1 MYLRKS
7 KKPNGRTYLTIV
19 QGYRDEDGKN
29 KARTVRSLGY
39 VDALEA
45 EFDDPVAHFE
55 EECRRMTEEAARA
68 QAPVTVEFSA
78 ARKIDKRS
86 EGRVEL
92 GAAVP
97 SAYLHRDLG
106 VWSFFERK
114 RTSRGF
120 SYDPCRVL
128 ELLVWD
134 RMAHP
139 SSKRAAWEARGRFP
153 RKCGFTAD
161 DVYRCLTYLDDNAD
175 ALVSSMNASLEE
187 SRGPRDTSC
196 LYYDVTNYYFECDE
210 EDGFRMRGVSKEH
223 RPSPIVQMGLFLDSD
238 GLPLGYELFPGNR
251 NDMTT
256 LLPAMSKAGVRDLP
270 RGERV
275 VVVAD
280 KGLNTS
286 ANIAACVLDGNGYI
300 FSQSVRKAT
309 RGLKSWVLDDA
320 GYEES
325 APGSFKIKSRVS
337 EKAVYVAGED
347 GKRRRVMV
355 PVKEVAFWSRD
366 YFERSR
372 RERAKV
378 VEKSRAAV
386 ARGDMPSAAAKTSV
400 RYAKDVPVV
409 RETGEAADHNWGH
422 RRGEDRRRRGHG
434 RLLLHRHLRAGH
446 GRPRGHRRLPRALE
460 DRGVLPGDE
469 GRPRRAPRLL
479 LHRVPHTRPLP
490 RLLHSAARHAA
501 HAAGHG
507 AQILRSADIGGS
519 RRRDGPPHGP
529 QPLPVRLPD
538 RPHRRARGSRRDRPV
553 APGAHPR
560 ADPIHHGGCEETEE
574 LGRTTPE
581 NVTRKRAVLPAPEP
595 VPGGVVFI

>member
-19 QGYRDEDGKN
+19 QGYRDENGKN
-29 KARTVRSLGY
+29 RARTVKSLGY

-45 EFDDPVAHFE
+45 ELDDPVAHFE
-55 EECRRMTEEAARA
+55 EECRRMTAEAARA
-68 QAPVTVEFSA
+68 EAPIAVEFTASK
-78 ARKIDKRS
+78 KIDKRA

-106 VWSFFERK
+106 IWPFFERK
-114 RTSRGF
+114 RTARGF
-120 SYDPCRVL
+120 SYDPCRIL

-134 RMAHP
+134 RIAHP
-139 SSKRAAWEARGRFP
+139 SSKHAAWQARERFP

-161 DVYRCLTYLDDNAD
+161 DVYRCLTYLDGNAD

-187 SRGPRDTSC
+187 SRGPRDASC
-196 LYYDVTNYYFECDE
+196 LYYDVTNYYFECGE

-309 RGLKSWVLDDA
+309 KGLKSWVLDDA

-325 APGSFKIKSRVS
+325 ASGSFKIKSRVS

-386 ARGDMPSAAAKTSV
+386 ARGDMSSAAAKTSV

-409 RETGEAADHNWGH
+409 RETGEAADHNWVID
-422 RRGEDRRRRGHG
+422 EDRIAADEAMDGYYCLVTSEQEMDDREVIDAYRGLWRIEESFRVMKGDLDARPVYCSTESHIRAHFLVCYIALLAMRLMQLDTG
-434 RLLLHRHLRAGH
+434 RKY
-446 GRPRGHRRLPRALE
+446 
-460 DRGVLPGDE
+460 
-469 GRPRRAPRLL
+469 
-479 LHRVPHTRPLP
+479 
-490 RLLHSAARHAA
+490 SAAQISEAL
-501 HAAGHG
+501 AGVTGHLVDRNLYLFDYRTDLTDELAG
-507 AQILRSADIGGS
+507 AVGIDLSRQVLTRGQIRSIMAD
-519 RRRDGPPHGP
+519 
-529 QPLPVRLPD
+529 VKK
-538 RPHRRARGSRRDRPV
+538 
-553 APGAHPR
+553 PR
-560 ADPIHHGGCEETEE
+560 
-574 LGRTTPE
+574 
-581 NVTRKRAVLPAPEP
+581 K
-595 VPGGVVFI
+595 

>member
-55 EECRRMTEEAARA
+55 EECRRMTAEAARA

-78 ARKIDKRS
+78 ARRIDKRA

-106 VWSFFERK
+106 IWSFFERK
-114 RTSRGF
+114 RTARGF
-120 SYDPCRVL
+120 SYDPCRIL

-134 RMAHP
+134 RIAHP

-161 DVYRCLTYLDDNAD
+161 DVYRCLTYLDGNAD
-175 ALVSSMNASLEE
+175 ALVSSMNASLEQ
-187 SRGPRDTSC
+187 SRGPRDASC

-270 RGERV
+270 WGERV

-309 RGLKSWVLDDA
+309 KGLKSWVLDDA

-325 APGSFKIKSRVS
+325 ASGSFKIKSRIS

-386 ARGDMPSAAAKTSV
+386 ARGDLSSAAAKTSV

-409 RETGEAADHNWGH
+409 RETGEAASHNWVVDEERIAADEAMDGYYCIVTSEQEMDD
-422 RRGEDRRRRGHG
+422 RDVIDAYRGLWRIEESFRVMKGDLDARPVYCSTESHIRAHFLVCYVALLAMRLMQLDTG
-434 RLLLHRHLRAGH
+434 RKY
-446 GRPRGHRRLPRALE
+446 
-460 DRGVLPGDE
+460 
-469 GRPRRAPRLL
+469 
-479 LHRVPHTRPLP
+479 
-490 RLLHSAARHAA
+490 SAAQISEAL
-501 HAAGHG
+501 AGVTGHLMDRNLYLFDYRTDLTDELAG
-507 AQILRSADIGGS
+507 AVGIDLSRQVLTRGQIRSIMAD
-519 RRRDGPPHGP
+519 
-529 QPLPVRLPD
+529 VKK
-538 RPHRRARGSRRDRPV
+538 
-553 APGAHPR
+553 PR
-560 ADPIHHGGCEETEE
+560 S
-574 LGRTTPE
+574 
-581 NVTRKRAVLPAPEP
+581 
-595 VPGGVVFI
+595 

>member
-19 QGYRDEDGKN
+19 QGYRDENGKN
-29 KARTVRSLGY
+29 RARTVKSLGY

-45 EFDDPVAHFE
+45 ELGDPVAHFE
-55 EECRRMTEEAARA
+55 EECRRMTAEAARA
-68 QAPVTVEFSA
+68 EAPIAVEFTASK
-78 ARKIDKRS
+78 KIDKRA

-106 VWSFFERK
+106 IWSFFERR

-120 SYDPCRVL
+120 SYDPCRIL

-134 RMAHP
+134 RIAHP
-139 SSKRAAWEARGRFP
+139 SSKHAAWQARERFP

-161 DVYRCLTYLDDNAD
+161 DVYRCLTYLDGNAD

-187 SRGPRDTSC
+187 SRGPRDASC
-196 LYYDVTNYYFECDE
+196 LYYDVTNYYFECGE

-325 APGSFKIKSRVS
+325 ASGSFKIKSRVS

-386 ARGDMPSAAAKTSV
+386 ARGDMSSAAAKTSV

-409 RETGEAADHNWGH
+409 RETGEAADHNWVIDEERIAADEAMDGYYCIVTSEQDMDD
-422 RRGEDRRRRGHG
+422 REVIDAYRGLWRIEESFRVMKGDFDARPVYCSTESHIRAHFLVCYIALLAMRLMQLDTGRKYSAAQISEALAGVTG
-434 RLLLHRHLRAGH
+434 RLVDRNLYLFDYRTDLTDELAGAV
-446 GRPRGHRRLPRALE
+446 GIDLSRQVLTRGQIRSIMADVRKPR
-460 DRGVLPGDE
+460 
-469 GRPRRAPRLL
+469 
-479 LHRVPHTRPLP
+479 
-490 RLLHSAARHAA
+490 S
-501 HAAGHG
+501 
-507 AQILRSADIGGS
+507 
-519 RRRDGPPHGP
+519 
-529 QPLPVRLPD
+529 
-538 RPHRRARGSRRDRPV
+538 
-553 APGAHPR
+553 
-560 ADPIHHGGCEETEE
+560 
-574 LGRTTPE
+574 
-581 NVTRKRAVLPAPEP
+581 
-595 VPGGVVFI
+595 

>member
-19 QGYRDEDGKN
+19 QGYRDENGKN
-29 KARTVRSLGY
+29 RARTVKSLGY

-45 EFDDPVAHFE
+45 EFGDPVAHFE
-55 EECRRMTEEAARA
+55 EECRRMTAEAARA
-68 QAPVTVEFSA
+68 EAPIAVEFTASK
-78 ARKIDKRS
+78 KIDKRA

-106 VWSFFERK
+106 IWSFFERK
-114 RTSRGF
+114 RTARGF
-120 SYDPCRVL
+120 SYDPCRIL

-134 RMAHP
+134 RIAHP
-139 SSKRAAWEARGRFP
+139 SSKHAAWEARERFP

-161 DVYRCLTYLDDNAD
+161 DVYRCLTYLDGNAD

-187 SRGPRDTSC
+187 SRGPRDASC
-196 LYYDVTNYYFECDE
+196 LYYDVTNYYFECGE

-309 RGLKSWVLDDA
+309 KGLKSWVLDDA

-325 APGSFKIKSRVS
+325 ASGSFKIKSRVS
-337 EKAVYVAGED
+337 EKAVYVAGEG

-386 ARGDMPSAAAKTSV
+386 ARGDMSSAAAKTSV

-409 RETGEAADHNWGH
+409 RETGEAADHNWVID
-422 RRGEDRRRRGHG
+422 EDRIAADEAMDGYYCIVTSEQDMDDREVIDAYRGLWRIEESFRVMKGDFDARPVYCSTESHIRAHFLVCYIALLAMRLMQLDTG
-434 RLLLHRHLRAGH
+434 RKY
-446 GRPRGHRRLPRALE
+446 
-460 DRGVLPGDE
+460 
-469 GRPRRAPRLL
+469 
-479 LHRVPHTRPLP
+479 
-490 RLLHSAARHAA
+490 SAAQISEAL
-501 HAAGHG
+501 AGVTGHLMDRNLYLFDYRTDLTDELAG
-507 AQILRSADIGGS
+507 AVGIDLSRQVLTRGQIRSIMAD
-519 RRRDGPPHGP
+519 
-529 QPLPVRLPD
+529 VKK
-538 RPHRRARGSRRDRPV
+538 
-553 APGAHPR
+553 PR
-560 ADPIHHGGCEETEE
+560 S
-574 LGRTTPE
+574 
-581 NVTRKRAVLPAPEP
+581 
-595 VPGGVVFI
+595 

>member
-29 KARTVRSLGY
+29 RARTVRSLGY

-45 EFDDPVAHFE
+45 EFGDPVAHFE

-106 VWSFFERK
+106 VWSFFERR

-120 SYDPCRVL
+120 DYDPCRIL

-139 SSKRAAWEARGRFP
+139 SSKHAAWEARERFP
-153 RKCGFTAD
+153 RKCSFTAD

-309 RGLKSWVLDDA
+309 KGLKSWVLDDA

-325 APGSFKIKSRVS
+325 ASGSFKLKSRVS

-347 GKRRRVMV
+347 GRRRRVMV

-372 RERAKV
+372 HERAKV

-386 ARGDMPSAAAKTSV
+386 ARGDLSSAAAKTSV

-409 RETGEAADHNWGH
+409 RETGEAADHNWVIDEERIAADEAMDGYYCIVTSEQEMDDRDVIDAYRGLWRIEESFRVMKGDFDARPVYCSTESHIRAHFLVCYVALLVMRLMQLDTGRRHSASEISADLAQVVGRHMGQNLYLFDH
-422 RRGEDRRRRGHG
+422 RTDLTDELAEAVGIDLSRQV
-434 RLLLHRHLRAGH
+434 LTRAQI
-446 GRPRGHRRLPRALE
+446 RSIMADVRK
-460 DRGVLPGDE
+460 
-469 GRPRRAPRLL
+469 PRR
-479 LHRVPHTRPLP
+479 
-490 RLLHSAARHAA
+490 
-501 HAAGHG
+501 
-507 AQILRSADIGGS
+507 
-519 RRRDGPPHGP
+519 
-529 QPLPVRLPD
+529 
-538 RPHRRARGSRRDRPV
+538 
-553 APGAHPR
+553 
-560 ADPIHHGGCEETEE
+560 
-574 LGRTTPE
+574 
-581 NVTRKRAVLPAPEP
+581 
-595 VPGGVVFI
+595 

>member
-19 QGYRDEDGKN
+19 QGYRDENGKN
-29 KARTVRSLGY
+29 RARTVKSLGY

-45 EFDDPVAHFE
+45 EFGDPVAHFE
-55 EECRRMTEEAARA
+55 EECRRMTAEAARA
-68 QAPVTVEFSA
+68 EAPIAVQFTASK
-78 ARKIDKRS
+78 KIDKRA

-106 VWSFFERK
+106 IWSFFERK
-114 RTSRGF
+114 RTARGF
-120 SYDPCRVL
+120 SYDPCRIL

-134 RMAHP
+134 RIAHP
-139 SSKRAAWEARGRFP
+139 SSKHAAWEARERFP

-161 DVYRCLTYLDDNAD
+161 DVYRCLTYLDGNAD

-187 SRGPRDTSC
+187 SRGPRDASC
-196 LYYDVTNYYFECDE
+196 LYYDVTNYYFECGE

-325 APGSFKIKSRVS
+325 ASGSFKIKSRVS

-386 ARGDMPSAAAKTSV
+386 ARGDMSSAAAKTSV

-409 RETGEAADHNWGH
+409 RETGEAADHNWVIDEERIAADEAMDGYYCIVTSEQDMDD
-422 RRGEDRRRRGHG
+422 REVIDAYRGLWRIEESFRVMKGDFDARPVYCSTESHIRAHFLVCYIALLAMRLMQLDTG
-434 RLLLHRHLRAGH
+434 RKY
-446 GRPRGHRRLPRALE
+446 
-460 DRGVLPGDE
+460 
-469 GRPRRAPRLL
+469 
-479 LHRVPHTRPLP
+479 
-490 RLLHSAARHAA
+490 SAAQISEAL
-501 HAAGHG
+501 AGVTGHLMDRNLYLFDYRTDLTDELAG
-507 AQILRSADIGGS
+507 AVGIDLSRQVLTRGQIRSIMAD
-519 RRRDGPPHGP
+519 
-529 QPLPVRLPD
+529 VKK
-538 RPHRRARGSRRDRPV
+538 
-553 APGAHPR
+553 PR
-560 ADPIHHGGCEETEE
+560 
-574 LGRTTPE
+574 
-581 NVTRKRAVLPAPEP
+581 K
-595 VPGGVVFI
+595 

>member
-29 KARTVRSLGY
+29 KARTVKSLGY

-55 EECRRMTEEAARA
+55 EECRRMTAEAARA
-68 QAPVTVEFSA
+68 EAPIAVEFTASK
-78 ARKIDKRS
+78 KIDKRA

-106 VWSFFERK
+106 IWSFFERK
-114 RTSRGF
+114 RTARGF
-120 SYDPCRVL
+120 SYDPCRIL

-134 RMAHP
+134 RIAHP

-161 DVYRCLTYLDDNAD
+161 DVYRCLTYLDENAD
-175 ALVSSMNASLEE
+175 ALVGSMNASLEE

-196 LYYDVTNYYFECDE
+196 LYYDVTNYYFECGE

-270 RGERV
+270 WGERV

-309 RGLKSWVLDDA
+309 KGLKSWVLDDV

-325 APGSFKIKSRVS
+325 ASGSFKIKSRIS

-347 GKRRRVMV
+347 GKRRRVTV

-386 ARGDMPSAAAKTSV
+386 ARGDLSSAAAKTSV

-409 RETGEAADHNWGH
+409 RETGEAASHNWVVDEERIAADEAMDGYYCIVTSEQEMDD
-422 RRGEDRRRRGHG
+422 RDVIDAYRGLWRIEESFRVMKGDFDARPVYCSTESHIRAHFLVCYIALLAMRLMQLDTG
-434 RLLLHRHLRAGH
+434 RKY
-446 GRPRGHRRLPRALE
+446 
-460 DRGVLPGDE
+460 
-469 GRPRRAPRLL
+469 
-479 LHRVPHTRPLP
+479 
-490 RLLHSAARHAA
+490 SAAQISEAL
-501 HAAGHG
+501 AGVTGHLMDRNLYLFDYRTDLTDELAG
-507 AQILRSADIGGS
+507 AVGIDLSRQVLTRGQIRSIMAD
-519 RRRDGPPHGP
+519 
-529 QPLPVRLPD
+529 VKK
-538 RPHRRARGSRRDRPV
+538 
-553 APGAHPR
+553 PR
-560 ADPIHHGGCEETEE
+560 S
-574 LGRTTPE
+574 
-581 NVTRKRAVLPAPEP
+581 
-595 VPGGVVFI
+595 

>member
-19 QGYRDEDGKN
+19 QGYRDAGGKN
-29 KARTVRSLGY
+29 RARTVKSLGY

-55 EECRRMTEEAARA
+55 EECRRMTAEAARA
-68 QAPVTVEFSA
+68 EAPIAVEFTASK
-78 ARKIDKRS
+78 KIDKRA

-120 SYDPCRVL
+120 SYDPCRIL

-134 RMAHP
+134 RIAHP

-161 DVYRCLTYLDDNAD
+161 DVYRCLTYLDENAD

-187 SRGPRDTSC
+187 SRGPRDASC
-196 LYYDVTNYYFECDE
+196 LYYDVTNYYFECGE

-270 RGERV
+270 WGERV

-325 APGSFKIKSRVS
+325 ASGSFKIKSRIS

-347 GKRRRVMV
+347 GKRRRVTV

-386 ARGDMPSAAAKTSV
+386 ARGDLSSAAAKTSV

-409 RETGEAADHNWGH
+409 RETGEAASHNWVVDEERIAADEAMDGYYCIVTSEQEMDD
-422 RRGEDRRRRGHG
+422 RDVIDAYRGLWRIEESFRVMKGDLDARPVYCSTESHIRAHFLVCYIALLAMRLMQLDTG
-434 RLLLHRHLRAGH
+434 RKY
-446 GRPRGHRRLPRALE
+446 
-460 DRGVLPGDE
+460 
-469 GRPRRAPRLL
+469 
-479 LHRVPHTRPLP
+479 
-490 RLLHSAARHAA
+490 SAAQISEAL
-501 HAAGHG
+501 AGVTGHLMDRNLYLFDYRTDLTDELAG
-507 AQILRSADIGGS
+507 AVGIDLSRQVLTRGQIRSIMAD
-519 RRRDGPPHGP
+519 
-529 QPLPVRLPD
+529 VKK
-538 RPHRRARGSRRDRPV
+538 
-553 APGAHPR
+553 PR
-560 ADPIHHGGCEETEE
+560 S
-574 LGRTTPE
+574 
-581 NVTRKRAVLPAPEP
+581 
-595 VPGGVVFI
+595 

>member
-19 QGYRDEDGKN
+19 QGYRDENGKN
-29 KARTVRSLGY
+29 RARTVKSLGY

-45 EFDDPVAHFE
+45 EFGDPVAHFE
-55 EECRRMTEEAARA
+55 EECRRMTAEAARA
-68 QAPVTVEFSA
+68 EAPIAVQFTASK
-78 ARKIDKRS
+78 KIDKRA

-106 VWSFFERK
+106 IWSFFERK
-114 RTSRGF
+114 RTARGF
-120 SYDPCRVL
+120 SYDPCRIL

-134 RMAHP
+134 RIAHP
-139 SSKRAAWEARGRFP
+139 SSKHAAWQARERFP

-161 DVYRCLTYLDDNAD
+161 DVYRCLTYLDGNAD

-187 SRGPRDTSC
+187 SRGPRDASG
-196 LYYDVTNYYFECDE
+196 LYYDVTNYYFECGE

-309 RGLKSWVLDDA
+309 KGLKSWVLDDA

-325 APGSFKIKSRVS
+325 ASGSFKIKSRIS

-386 ARGDMPSAAAKTSV
+386 ARGDMSSAAAKTSV

-409 RETGEAADHNWGH
+409 RETGEAADHNWVID
-422 RRGEDRRRRGHG
+422 EDRIAADEAMDGYYCIVTSEQDMDDREVIDAYRGLWRIEESFRVMKGDFDARPVYCSTESHIRAHFLVCYIALLAMRLMQLDTG
-434 RLLLHRHLRAGH
+434 RKY
-446 GRPRGHRRLPRALE
+446 
-460 DRGVLPGDE
+460 
-469 GRPRRAPRLL
+469 
-479 LHRVPHTRPLP
+479 
-490 RLLHSAARHAA
+490 SAAQISEAL
-501 HAAGHG
+501 AGVTGHLMDRNLYLFDYRTDLTDELAG
-507 AQILRSADIGGS
+507 AVGIDLSRQVLTRGQIRSIMAD
-519 RRRDGPPHGP
+519 
-529 QPLPVRLPD
+529 VKK
-538 RPHRRARGSRRDRPV
+538 
-553 APGAHPR
+553 PR
-560 ADPIHHGGCEETEE
+560 S
-574 LGRTTPE
+574 
-581 NVTRKRAVLPAPEP
+581 
-595 VPGGVVFI
+595 

>member
-120 SYDPCRVL
+120 SYDPCRIL

-134 RMAHP
+134 RIAHP

-161 DVYRCLTYLDDNAD
+161 DVYRCLTYLDENAD
-175 ALVSSMNASLEE
+175 ALVSSMNASLEQ
-187 SRGPRDTSC
+187 SRGPRDASC
-196 LYYDVTNYYFECDE
+196 LYCDVTNYYFECDE

-270 RGERV
+270 WGERV

-309 RGLKSWVLDDA
+309 KGLKSWVLDDA

-325 APGSFKIKSRVS
+325 ASGSFKIKSRIS

-347 GKRRRVMV
+347 GKRRRVTV

-386 ARGDMPSAAAKTSV
+386 ARGDLSSAAAKTSV

-409 RETGEAADHNWGH
+409 RGTGEAADHNWVVDEERIAADEAMDGYYCIVTSEQEMDD
-422 RRGEDRRRRGHG
+422 RDVIDAYRGLWRIEESFRVMKGDFDARPVYCSTESHIRAHFLVCYIALLAMRLMQLDTG
-434 RLLLHRHLRAGH
+434 RKY
-446 GRPRGHRRLPRALE
+446 
-460 DRGVLPGDE
+460 
-469 GRPRRAPRLL
+469 
-479 LHRVPHTRPLP
+479 
-490 RLLHSAARHAA
+490 SAAQISEAL
-501 HAAGHG
+501 AGVTGHLMDRNLYLFDYRTDLTDELAG
-507 AQILRSADIGGS
+507 AVGIDLSRQVLTRGQIRSIMAD
-519 RRRDGPPHGP
+519 
-529 QPLPVRLPD
+529 VKK
-538 RPHRRARGSRRDRPV
+538 
-553 APGAHPR
+553 PR
-560 ADPIHHGGCEETEE
+560 S
-574 LGRTTPE
+574 
-581 NVTRKRAVLPAPEP
+581 
-595 VPGGVVFI
+595 

>member
-19 QGYRDEDGKN
+19 QGYRDEGGKN
-29 KARTVRSLGY
+29 KARTVKSLGY

-55 EECRRMTEEAARA
+55 EECRRMTAEAARA
-68 QAPVTVEFSA
+68 EAPIAVEFTASK
-78 ARKIDKRS
+78 KIDKRS

-114 RTSRGF
+114 RTARGF
-120 SYDPCRVL
+120 SYDPCRIL

-134 RMAHP
+134 RIAHP
-139 SSKRAAWEARGRFP
+139 SSKHAAWEARERFP

-161 DVYRCLTYLDDNAD
+161 DVYRCLTYLDGNAD

-187 SRGPRDTSC
+187 SRGPRDASC
-196 LYYDVTNYYFECDE
+196 LYYDVTNYYFECAE

-309 RGLKSWVLDDA
+309 KGLKSWVLDDA

-325 APGSFKIKSRVS
+325 APGSFKVKSRVS
-337 EKAVYVAGED
+337 EKAVYVAGGD

-372 RERAKV
+372 RERERV

-386 ARGDMPSAAAKTSV
+386 ARGDLSSAAAKTSV

-409 RETGEAADHNWGH
+409 RETGEAAAHNW
-422 RRGEDRRRRGHG
+422 
-434 RLLLHRHLRAGH
+434 
-446 GRPRGHRRLPRALE
+446 
-460 DRGVLPGDE
+460 VIDE
-469 GRPRRAPRLL
+469 GRIAADEAMDGYYCIVTSEQDMDDREVIDAYRGLWRIEESFRVMKGDFDARPVYCSTESHIRAHFLVCYVALLAMRLMQLDTGRRY
-479 LHRVPHTRPLP
+479 
-490 RLLHSAARHAA
+490 SAAQISEAL
-501 HAAGHG
+501 AGVTGHLMDRNLYLFDYRTDLTDELAEAVG
-507 AQILRSADIGGS
+507 IDLSRQVLTRGQIRSIMAD
-519 RRRDGPPHGP
+519 
-529 QPLPVRLPD
+529 VKK
-538 RPHRRARGSRRDRPV
+538 
-553 APGAHPR
+553 PR
-560 ADPIHHGGCEETEE
+560 S
-574 LGRTTPE
+574 
-581 NVTRKRAVLPAPEP
+581 
-595 VPGGVVFI
+595 

>member
-19 QGYRDEDGKN
+19 QGYRDESGKN
-29 KARTVRSLGY
+29 KARTVKSLGY

-55 EECRRMTEEAARA
+55 EECRRMTAEAARA
-68 QAPVTVEFSA
+68 EAPIAVEFTASK
-78 ARKIDKRS
+78 KIDKRS

-114 RTSRGF
+114 RTARGF
-120 SYDPCRVL
+120 SYDPCRIL

-134 RMAHP
+134 RIAHP
-139 SSKRAAWEARGRFP
+139 SSKHAAWEARERFP

-161 DVYRCLTYLDDNAD
+161 DVYRCLTYLDGNAD

-187 SRGPRDTSC
+187 SRGPRDASC
-196 LYYDVTNYYFECDE
+196 LYYDVTNYYFECAE

-309 RGLKSWVLDDA
+309 KGLKSWVLDDA

-337 EKAVYVAGED
+337 EKAVYVAGGD
-347 GKRRRVMV
+347 GRRRRVMV

-372 RERAKV
+372 RERERV

-386 ARGDMPSAAAKTSV
+386 ARGDLSSAAAKTSV

-409 RETGEAADHNWGH
+409 RETGEAAAHNW
-422 RRGEDRRRRGHG
+422 
-434 RLLLHRHLRAGH
+434 
-446 GRPRGHRRLPRALE
+446 
-460 DRGVLPGDE
+460 VIDE
-469 GRPRRAPRLL
+469 GRIAADEAMDGYYCIVTSEQDMDDREVIDAYRGLWRIEESFRVMKGDFDARPVYCSTESHIRAHFLVCYVALLVMRLMQL
-479 LHRVPHTRPLP
+479 DTGRKY
-490 RLLHSAARHAA
+490 SAAQISEAL
-501 HAAGHG
+501 AGVTGHLMDRNLYLFDYRTDLTDELAEAVG
-507 AQILRSADIGGS
+507 IDLSRQVLTRGQIRSIMAD
-519 RRRDGPPHGP
+519 
-529 QPLPVRLPD
+529 VKK
-538 RPHRRARGSRRDRPV
+538 
-553 APGAHPR
+553 PR
-560 ADPIHHGGCEETEE
+560 S
-574 LGRTTPE
+574 
-581 NVTRKRAVLPAPEP
+581 
-595 VPGGVVFI
+595 

>member
-19 QGYRDEDGKN
+19 QGYRDEGGKN
-29 KARTVRSLGY
+29 KARTVKSLGY

-55 EECRRMTEEAARA
+55 EECRRMTAEAARA
-68 QAPVTVEFSA
+68 EAPIAVEFA
-78 ARKIDKRS
+78 ASKKIDKRS

-97 SAYLHRDLG
+97 SAYLHRGLG

-120 SYDPCRVL
+120 SYDPCRIL

-134 RMAHP
+134 RIAHP
-139 SSKRAAWEARGRFP
+139 SSKRAAWQARERFP

-161 DVYRCLTYLDDNAD
+161 DVYRCLTYLDGNAD
-175 ALVSSMNASLEE
+175 ALVGSMNASLEE
-187 SRGPRDTSC
+187 SRGPRDASC
-196 LYYDVTNYYFECDE
+196 LYYDVTNYYFECAE
-210 EDGFRMRGVSKEH
+210 EDGFRMRGVSKER

-300 FSQSVRKAT
+300 FSQFVRKAT
-309 RGLKSWVLDDA
+309 KGLKSWVLDDA

-337 EKAVYVAGED
+337 EKAVYVAGGD

-372 RERAKV
+372 REREMV

-386 ARGDMPSAAAKTSV
+386 ARGDMSSAAAKTSV

-409 RETGEAADHNWGH
+409 RETGEAAAHNW
-422 RRGEDRRRRGHG
+422 
-434 RLLLHRHLRAGH
+434 
-446 GRPRGHRRLPRALE
+446 
-460 DRGVLPGDE
+460 VIDE
-469 GRPRRAPRLL
+469 GRIAADEAMDGYYCIVTSEQDMDDREVIDAYRGLWRIEESFRVMKGDFDARPVYCSTESHIRARFLVCYVALLVMRLMQL
-479 LHRVPHTRPLP
+479 DTGRKY
-490 RLLHSAARHAA
+490 SAAQISEAL
-501 HAAGHG
+501 AGVTGHLMDRNLYLFDCRTDLTDELAEAVG
-507 AQILRSADIGGS
+507 IDLSRQVLTRGQIRSIMAD
-519 RRRDGPPHGP
+519 
-529 QPLPVRLPD
+529 VKK
-538 RPHRRARGSRRDRPV
+538 
-553 APGAHPR
+553 PR
-560 ADPIHHGGCEETEE
+560 S
-574 LGRTTPE
+574 
-581 NVTRKRAVLPAPEP
+581 
-595 VPGGVVFI
+595 

>member
-19 QGYRDEDGKN
+19 QGYRDENGKN
-29 KARTVRSLGY
+29 RARTVKSLGY

-45 EFDDPVAHFE
+45 EFGDPVAHFE
-55 EECRRMTEEAARA
+55 EECRRMTAEAARA
-68 QAPVTVEFSA
+68 EAPIAVQFTASK
-78 ARKIDKRS
+78 KIDKRA

-106 VWSFFERK
+106 IWSFFERK
-114 RTSRGF
+114 RTARGF
-120 SYDPCRVL
+120 SYDPCRIL

-134 RMAHP
+134 RIAHP
-139 SSKRAAWEARGRFP
+139 SSKHAAWQARERFP

-161 DVYRCLTYLDDNAD
+161 DVYRCLTYLDGNAD

-187 SRGPRDTSC
+187 SRGPRDASC
-196 LYYDVTNYYFECDE
+196 LYYDVTNYYFECGE

-309 RGLKSWVLDDA
+309 KGLKSWVLDDA

-325 APGSFKIKSRVS
+325 ASGSFKIKSRVS

-386 ARGDMPSAAAKTSV
+386 ARGDMSSAAAKTSV
-400 RYAKDVPVV
+400 RYARDVPVV
-409 RETGEAADHNWGH
+409 RETGEAADHNWVID
-422 RRGEDRRRRGHG
+422 EDRIAADEAMDGYYCIVTSEQEMDDREVIDAYRGLWRIEESFRVMKGDLDARPVYCSTESHIRAHFLVCYIALLAMRLMQLDTG
-434 RLLLHRHLRAGH
+434 RKY
-446 GRPRGHRRLPRALE
+446 
-460 DRGVLPGDE
+460 
-469 GRPRRAPRLL
+469 
-479 LHRVPHTRPLP
+479 
-490 RLLHSAARHAA
+490 SAAQISEAL
-501 HAAGHG
+501 AGVTGHLMDRNLYLFDYRTDLTDELAG
-507 AQILRSADIGGS
+507 AVGIDLSRQVLTRGQIRSIMAD
-519 RRRDGPPHGP
+519 
-529 QPLPVRLPD
+529 VKK
-538 RPHRRARGSRRDRPV
+538 
-553 APGAHPR
+553 PR
-560 ADPIHHGGCEETEE
+560 
-574 LGRTTPE
+574 
-581 NVTRKRAVLPAPEP
+581 K
-595 VPGGVVFI
+595 

>member
-19 QGYRDEDGKN
+19 QGYRDAGGKN
-29 KARTVRSLGY
+29 RARTVKSLGY

-55 EECRRMTEEAARA
+55 EECRRMTAEAARA
-68 QAPVTVEFSA
+68 EAPIAVEFTASK
-78 ARKIDKRS
+78 KIDKRA

-106 VWSFFERK
+106 IWSFFERK
-114 RTSRGF
+114 RTARGF
-120 SYDPCRVL
+120 SYDPCRIL

-134 RMAHP
+134 RIAHP

-161 DVYRCLTYLDDNAD
+161 DVYRCLTYLDGNAD
-175 ALVSSMNASLEE
+175 ALVSSMNASLEQ
-187 SRGPRDTSC
+187 SRGPRDASC

-270 RGERV
+270 WGERV

-309 RGLKSWVLDDA
+309 KGLKSWVLDDA

-325 APGSFKIKSRVS
+325 ASGSFKIKSRIS

-347 GKRRRVMV
+347 GKRRRVTV

-386 ARGDMPSAAAKTSV
+386 ARGDLSSAAAKTSV

-409 RETGEAADHNWGH
+409 RETGEAASHNWVVDEERIAADEAMDGYYCIVTSEQEMDD
-422 RRGEDRRRRGHG
+422 RDVIDAYRGLWRIEESFRVMKGDFDARPVYCSTESHIRAHFLVCYIALLAMRLMQLDTG
-434 RLLLHRHLRAGH
+434 RKY
-446 GRPRGHRRLPRALE
+446 
-460 DRGVLPGDE
+460 
-469 GRPRRAPRLL
+469 
-479 LHRVPHTRPLP
+479 
-490 RLLHSAARHAA
+490 SAAQISEAL
-501 HAAGHG
+501 AGVTGHLMDRNLYLFDYRTDLTDELAG
-507 AQILRSADIGGS
+507 AVGIDLSRQVLTRGQIRSIMAD
-519 RRRDGPPHGP
+519 
-529 QPLPVRLPD
+529 VKK
-538 RPHRRARGSRRDRPV
+538 
-553 APGAHPR
+553 PR
-560 ADPIHHGGCEETEE
+560 S
-574 LGRTTPE
+574 
-581 NVTRKRAVLPAPEP
+581 
-595 VPGGVVFI
+595 

>member
-19 QGYRDEDGKN
+19 QGYRDENGKN
-29 KARTVRSLGY
+29 RARTVKSLGY

-45 EFDDPVAHFE
+45 EFGDPVAHFE
-55 EECRRMTEEAARA
+55 EECRRMTAEAARA
-68 QAPVTVEFSA
+68 EAPIAVQFTASK
-78 ARKIDKRS
+78 KIDKRA

-106 VWSFFERK
+106 IWSFFERK
-114 RTSRGF
+114 RTARGF
-120 SYDPCRVL
+120 SYDPCRIL

-134 RMAHP
+134 RIAHP
-139 SSKRAAWEARGRFP
+139 SSKHAAWQARERFP

-161 DVYRCLTYLDDNAD
+161 DVYRCLTYLDGNAD

-187 SRGPRDTSC
+187 SRGPRDASC
-196 LYYDVTNYYFECDE
+196 LYYDVTNYYFECGE

-256 LLPAMSKAGVRDLP
+256 LLPAMSKAGMRDLP

-309 RGLKSWVLDDA
+309 KGLKSWVLDDA

-325 APGSFKIKSRVS
+325 ASGSFKIKSRIS

-386 ARGDMPSAAAKTSV
+386 ARGDMSSAAAKTSV

-409 RETGEAADHNWGH
+409 RETGEAADHNWVID
-422 RRGEDRRRRGHG
+422 EDRIAADEAMDGYYCIVTSEQDMDDREVIDAYRGLWRIEESFRVMKGDFDARPVYCSTESHIRAHFLVCYIALLAMRLMQLDTG
-434 RLLLHRHLRAGH
+434 RKY
-446 GRPRGHRRLPRALE
+446 
-460 DRGVLPGDE
+460 
-469 GRPRRAPRLL
+469 
-479 LHRVPHTRPLP
+479 
-490 RLLHSAARHAA
+490 SAAQISEAL
-501 HAAGHG
+501 AGVTGHLMDRNLYLFDYRTDLTDELAG
-507 AQILRSADIGGS
+507 AVGIDLSRQVLTRGQIRSIMAD
-519 RRRDGPPHGP
+519 
-529 QPLPVRLPD
+529 VKK
-538 RPHRRARGSRRDRPV
+538 
-553 APGAHPR
+553 PR
-560 ADPIHHGGCEETEE
+560 S
-574 LGRTTPE
+574 
-581 NVTRKRAVLPAPEP
+581 
-595 VPGGVVFI
+595 